1 MASGLPVVAAGA
13 GGVPD
18 LVRSGEDG
26 LLLPPDD
33 SARWV
38 DEVGGLIEDRAR
50 RIGLGDPARRASGR
64 GLNKGGRLPARGGFG
79 RVFGAASRQTAR
91 WGPVG
96 RRGGADLED

>member
-50 RIGLGDPARRASGR
+50 RIGLGDRARQAVE
-64 GLNKGGRLPARGGFG
+64 KAWTWE
-79 RVFGAASRQTAR
+79 AAT
-91 WGPVG
+91 
-96 RRGGADLED
+96 ADLRAHYLEVAGERAAAA